1 VCDWWTQGEIR
12 VMDGVVGERSSG
24 WEERRFSAKCVPAE
38 WETMEMWE
46 MWRWVRSKGIVS
58 RNTGIL

>member
-1 VCDWWTQGEIR
+1 
-12 VMDGVVGERSSG
+12 MDGVVGERSSG